1 MSSDKNKEK
10 TGLVTELR
18 NYADLRFDELKLRA
32 TKGLSTAFSQILVY
46 LLIIAM
52 MIMVLGLLA
61 FALLQWLNSLLGA
74 PWGTLCVCAVFV
86 VLLVILYLSRGRL
99 FRDKFVKL
107 FIDVFYDGGSDE

>member
-1 MSSDKNKEK
+1 MSSDQKKEK
-10 TGLVTELR
+10 TSLVTDVR

-46 LLIIAM
+46 LLIIAVL
-52 MIMVLGLLA
+52 IMVLGLLA

-74 PWGTLCVCAVFV
+74 PWGTLCVCAVFI
-86 VLLVILYLSRGRL
+86 VLLVVLFLARGRL

-107 FIDVFYDGGSDE
+107 FIDVFYDDNKDE

>member
-1 MSSDKNKEK
+1 MSSEQKKEK
-10 TGLVTELR
+10 TGLVTDLR

-46 LLIIAM
+46 LLIIAVL
-52 MIMVLGLLA
+52 IMVLGLLA

-74 PWGTLCVCAVFV
+74 PWGTLCVCAVFI
-86 VLLVILYLSRGRL
+86 VLLVVLYLSRDRM

-107 FIDVFYDGGSDE
+107 FIDVFYDSSKDE